1 VVGVG
6 TKERLISATQDLL
19 WERGYAATSP
29 KDILRKAEAG
39 QGSMY
44 HHFSGKQDLAVTALE
59 ETAAG
64 MRASAEELLHGE
76 GSPVERVRAYLTR
89 QRDSLKGCRIG
100 RMTYDTD
107 VLVSPELLAPV
118 AQTLAWLV
126 AALADVIAEGIEC
139 GQLRAD
145 VDAREVASMLVAT
158 IQGGYV
164 LARAGQDPAAFDA
177 AVRGALQSLTALEQ
191 PAVRNE

>member
-1 VVGVG
+1 MVGVG

-191 PAVRNE
+191 LAVRNE

>member
-1 VVGVG
+1 M
-6 TKERLISATQDLL
+6 IAATQELL

-29 KDILRKAEAG
+29 KDILQKAEAG

-59 ETAAG
+59 ETADG
-64 MRASAEELLHGE
+64 MRNSAEELLHGQ
-76 GSPVERVRAYLTR
+76 GSPVDRVRAYLTR

-100 RMTYDTD
+100 RMTYDAD
-107 VLVSPELLAPV
+107 VLASPELLAPV

-126 AALADVIAEGIEC
+126 EALADVITEGIEC

-177 AVRGALQSLTALEQ
+177 AVRGALQSLAALEQ

>member
-59 ETAAG
+59 ETADG
-64 MRASAEELLHGE
+64 MRNSAEELLHGQ
-76 GSPVERVRAYLTR
+76 GSPVDRVRAYLTR

-100 RMTYDTD
+100 RMTYDAD
-107 VLVSPELLAPV
+107 VLASPELLAPV

-126 AALADVIAEGIEC
+126 EALADVITEGIEC

-145 VDAREVASMLVAT
+145 VDVREVASMLVAT

-177 AVRGALQSLTALEQ
+177 AVRGALQSLAALEQ

>member
-1 VVGVG
+1 MG
-6 TKERLISATQDLL
+6 TKDRLIAATQELL

-29 KDILRKAEAG
+29 KDILQKAEAG

-64 MRASAEELLHGE
+64 MRASAEILLHGE
-76 GSPVERVRAYLTR
+76 GSPVDRVKAYLTR

-100 RMTYDTD
+100 RMTYDTN
-107 VLVSPELLAPV
+107 VLTSPELLAPV
-118 AQTLAWLV
+118 TQTLAWLV
-126 AALADVIAEGIEC
+126 ETLAGVIAEGIEC

-145 VDAREVASMLVAT
+145 VDAREVASMVVAT

-177 AVRGALQSLTALEQ
+177 AVRGALQSLAALEQ
-191 PAVRNE
+191 STVCNE

>member
-1 VVGVG
+1 MVGVG

>member
-1 VVGVG
+1 MGVG
-6 TKERLISATQDLL
+6 TKDRLIAATQELL

-29 KDILRKAEAG
+29 KDILQKAEAG

-64 MRASAEELLHGE
+64 MRASAEILLHGE
-76 GSPVERVRAYLTR
+76 GSPVDRVKAYLTR

-100 RMTYDTD
+100 RMTYDAD
-107 VLVSPELLAPV
+107 VLASPELLAPV
-118 AQTLAWLV
+118 TQTLAWLV
-126 AALADVIAEGIEC
+126 ETLAGVIAEGIEC

-177 AVRGALQSLTALEQ
+177 AVRGALQSLAALEQ
-191 PAVRNE
+191 PTVRNE

>member
-1 VVGVG
+1 MVGVG

-59 ETAAG
+59 ETADG
-64 MRASAEELLHGE
+64 MRNSAEELLHGQ
-76 GSPVERVRAYLTR
+76 GSPVDRVRAYLTR

-100 RMTYDTD
+100 RMTYDAD
-107 VLVSPELLAPV
+107 VLASPELLAPV

-126 AALADVIAEGIEC
+126 EALADVITEGIEC

-145 VDAREVASMLVAT
+145 VDVREVASMLVAT

-177 AVRGALQSLTALEQ
+177 AVRGALQSLAALEQ

>member
-1 VVGVG
+1 MVGVG

-191 PAVRNE
+191 PVVRTE

>member
-1 VVGVG
+1 MG
-6 TKERLISATQDLL
+6 TKDRLIAATQELL

-29 KDILRKAEAG
+29 KDILQKAEAG

-64 MRASAEELLHGE
+64 MRASAEILLHGE
-76 GSPVERVRAYLTR
+76 GSPVDRVKAYLTR

-100 RMTYDTD
+100 RMTYDAD
-107 VLVSPELLAPV
+107 VLASPELLAPV
-118 AQTLAWLV
+118 TQTLAWLV
-126 AALADVIAEGIEC
+126 ETLAGVIAEGIEC

-177 AVRGALQSLTALEQ
+177 AVRGALQSLAALEQ
-191 PAVRNE
+191 PTVRNE

>member
-1 VVGVG
+1 MG
-6 TKERLISATQDLL
+6 TKDRLIAATQELL

-29 KDILRKAEAG
+29 KDILQKAEAG

-64 MRASAEELLHGE
+64 MRASAEILLHGE
-76 GSPVERVRAYLTR
+76 GSPVDRVKAYLTR

-100 RMTYDTD
+100 RMTYDAD
-107 VLVSPELLAPV
+107 VLASPELLAPV
-118 AQTLAWLV
+118 TQTLAWLV
-126 AALADVIAEGIEC
+126 ETLAGVIAEGIEC

-164 LARAGQDPAAFDA
+164 LARARQDPAAFDA
-177 AVRGALQSLTALEQ
+177 AVRGALQSLAALEQ
-191 PAVRNE
+191 PTVRNE

>member
-1 VVGVG
+1 
-6 TKERLISATQDLL
+6 
-19 WERGYAATSP
+19 
-29 KDILRKAEAG
+29 
-39 QGSMY
+39 
-44 HHFSGKQDLAVTALE
+44 
-59 ETAAG
+59 
-64 MRASAEELLHGE
+64 
-76 GSPVERVRAYLTR
+76 
-89 QRDSLKGCRIG
+89 LKGCRIG

>member
-1 VVGVG
+1 MVGVG
-6 TKERLISATQDLL
+6 TKDRLIAATQELL

-29 KDILRKAEAG
+29 KDILQKAEAG

-59 ETAAG
+59 ETADG
-64 MRASAEELLHGE
+64 MRNSAEELLHGQ
-76 GSPVERVRAYLTR
+76 GSPVDRVRAYLTR

-100 RMTYDTD
+100 RMTYDAD
-107 VLVSPELLAPV
+107 VLASPELLAPV

-126 AALADVIAEGIEC
+126 EALADVITEGIEC

-177 AVRGALQSLTALEQ
+177 AVRGALQSLAALEQ

>member
-1 VVGVG
+1 
-6 TKERLISATQDLL
+6 LISATQDLL

-64 MRASAEELLHGE
+64 MRASAEELLHGD

>member
-1 VVGVG
+1 MG

>member
-1 VVGVG
+1 MVGVG

-139 GQLRAD
+139 GQLRVD

>member
-1 VVGVG
+1 MVGVG

-139 GQLRAD
+139 GQLRAA

-191 PAVRNE
+191 LAVRNE

>member
-1 VVGVG
+1 MVGVG
-6 TKERLISATQDLL
+6 TKDRLIAATQELL

-29 KDILRKAEAG
+29 KDILQKAEAG

-59 ETAAG
+59 ETADG
-64 MRASAEELLHGE
+64 MRNSAEELLHGQ
-76 GSPVERVRAYLTR
+76 GSPVDRVRAYLTR

-100 RMTYDTD
+100 RMTYDAD
-107 VLVSPELLAPV
+107 VLASPELLAPV
-118 AQTLAWLV
+118 TQTLAWLV
-126 AALADVIAEGIEC
+126 ETLAGVIAEGIEC

-177 AVRGALQSLTALEQ
+177 AVRGALQSLAALEQ
-191 PAVRNE
+191 PTVRNE

>member
-1 VVGVG
+1 MG
-6 TKERLISATQDLL
+6 TKDRLIAATQELL

-29 KDILRKAEAG
+29 KDILQKAEAG

-59 ETAAG
+59 ETVAG
-64 MRASAEELLHGE
+64 MRASAEILLHGE
-76 GSPVERVRAYLTR
+76 GSPVDRVKAYLTR

-100 RMTYDTD
+100 RMTYDAD
-107 VLVSPELLAPV
+107 VLASPELLAPV
-118 AQTLAWLV
+118 TQTLAWLV
-126 AALADVIAEGIEC
+126 ETLAGVIAEGIEC

-177 AVRGALQSLTALEQ
+177 AVRGALQSLVALEQ
-191 PAVRNE
+191 PTVRNE

>member
-191 PAVRNE
+191 LAVRNE

>member
-64 MRASAEELLHGE
+64 MRASAEELLHGD

>member
-1 VVGVG
+1 MVGVG

-118 AQTLAWLV
+118 AQALAWLV

>member
-1 VVGVG
+1 MVGVG

-107 VLVSPELLAPV
+107 VLVSPELLVPV

>member
-1 VVGVG
+1 MG
-6 TKERLISATQDLL
+6 TKDRLIAATQELL

-64 MRASAEELLHGE
+64 MRVSAEELLHGE

-100 RMTYDTD
+100 RMTYDAD
-107 VLVSPELLAPV
+107 VLASPELLAPV

-145 VDAREVASMLVAT
+145 VDACEVASMLVTT

-177 AVRGALQSLTALEQ
+177 AVRGALQSLAAIEQ
-191 PAVRNE
+191 STVCNE

>member
-1 VVGVG
+1 MVGVG

-191 PAVRNE
+191 PVVRNE

>member
-1 VVGVG
+1 MG
-6 TKERLISATQDLL
+6 TKDRLIAATQELL

-64 MRASAEELLHGE
+64 MRVSAEELLHGE

-100 RMTYDTD
+100 RMTYDAD
-107 VLVSPELLAPV
+107 VLASPELLAPV

-145 VDAREVASMLVAT
+145 VDACEVASMLVAT

-177 AVRGALQSLTALEQ
+177 AVRGALQSLAAIEQ
-191 PAVRNE
+191 STVCNE

>member
-1 VVGVG
+1 MVGVG

-64 MRASAEELLHGE
+64 MRVSAEELLHGE

-100 RMTYDTD
+100 RMTYDAD
-107 VLVSPELLAPV
+107 VLASPELLAPV
-118 AQTLAWLV
+118 TQTLAWLV
-126 AALADVIAEGIEC
+126 AALADIIAEGIEC
-139 GQLRAD
+139 GQLCAD

-164 LARAGQDPAAFDA
+164 LARAGQNPAAFDA

>member
-1 VVGVG
+1 MGVG
-6 TKERLISATQDLL
+6 TKDRLIAATQELL

-64 MRASAEELLHGE
+64 MRVSAEELLHGE

-100 RMTYDTD
+100 RMTYDAD
-107 VLVSPELLAPV
+107 VLASPELLAPV

-145 VDAREVASMLVAT
+145 VDACEVASMLVAT

-177 AVRGALQSLTALEQ
+177 AVRGALQSLAAIEQ
-191 PAVRNE
+191 STVCNE

>member
-1 VVGVG
+1 MGVG
-6 TKERLISATQDLL
+6 TKDRLIAATQELL

-64 MRASAEELLHGE
+64 MRVSAEELLHGE

-100 RMTYDTD
+100 RMTYDAD
-107 VLVSPELLAPV
+107 VLASPELLAPV

-145 VDAREVASMLVAT
+145 VDACEVASMLVTT

-177 AVRGALQSLTALEQ
+177 AVRGALQSLAAIEQ
-191 PAVRNE
+191 STVCNE

>member
-1 VVGVG
+1 MGVG
-6 TKERLISATQDLL
+6 TKDRLIAATQELL

-29 KDILRKAEAG
+29 KDILQKAEAG

-64 MRASAEELLHGE
+64 MRASAEILLHGE
-76 GSPVERVRAYLTR
+76 GSPVDRVKAYLTR

-100 RMTYDTD
+100 RMTYDTN
-107 VLVSPELLAPV
+107 VLTSPELLAPV
-118 AQTLAWLV
+118 TQTLAWLV
-126 AALADVIAEGIEC
+126 ETLAGVIAEGIEC

-145 VDAREVASMLVAT
+145 VDAREVASMVVAT

-177 AVRGALQSLTALEQ
+177 AVRGALQSLAALEQ
-191 PAVRNE
+191 STVCNE

>member
-1 VVGVG
+1 MVGVG

-29 KDILRKAEAG
+29 KDILRKAAA
-39 QGSMY
+39 GSMY

-118 AQTLAWLV
+118 AQ
-126 AALADVIAEGIEC
+126 ALADVIAEGIEC